1 MAQTEVLD
9 IPSSINTAFN
19 KPLLEETIPEL
30 EAGDHLTR
38 REFHRR
44 YEAMPHLKKA
54 ELIEGVVYMSSPV
67 RRNHGRYTSRINAWL
82 SIYNFATVGT
92 EVAENT
98 TTILDEDNEPQPD
111 VYLRIEE
118 DYDGQSWPDE
128 NDYITGAPEL
138 VVEVASS
145 SASYDLHEKKK
156 IYRRNG
162 VKEYIVWRVKDQQL
176 DWFTLQEGA
185 FVQLVPDANDIIESA
200 IFPGLR
206 LAVDALLRGDM
217 QTVLAELQNGLNSP
231 AHQAFVEL
239 LQTKKA
245 NSPE

>member
-9 IPSSINTAFN
+9 VPPSINPAFH
-19 KPLLEETIPEL
+19 KSPMEEPIPEL

-67 RRNHGRYTSRINAWL
+67 RRKHGKYSAQMTLWL
-82 SIYNFATVGT
+82 ATFSIATPGT
-92 EVAENT
+92 EVADNT

-145 SASYDLHEKKK
+145 SASYDLHEKKTV
-156 IYRRNG
+156 YRRNG

-176 DWFTLQEGA
+176 DWFTLQEGV
-185 FVQLVPDANDIIESA
+185 FVQLLPNASGVIESA
-200 IFPGLR
+200 LFPGLR
-206 LAVDALLRGDM
+206 LAVAALLRDDM
-217 QTVLAELQNGLNSP
+217 PTVLAELQKGLASP
-231 AHQAFVEL
+231 AHQAFVES
-239 LQTKKA
+239 LQRKKA
-245 NSPE
+245 SNPD

>member
-1 MAQTEVLD
+1 MAQIEVMDAPL
-9 IPSSINTAFN
+9 SINAAFH
-19 KPLLEETIPEL
+19 KSLVEETIPEL

-44 YEAMPHLKKA
+44 YEAMPDLKKA

-67 RRNHGRYTSRINAWL
+67 RRKHGKYTSRINAWL

-118 DYDGQSWPDE
+118 DYEGQSWPDE

-185 FVQLVPDANDIIESA
+185 FVQLAPDADGIIESTV
-200 IFPGLR
+200 FPGLR
-206 LAVDALLRGDM
+206 LAVPSLLTGEM

>member
-9 IPSSINTAFN
+9 IPPSINAAFH
-19 KPLLEETIPEL
+19 KPLVEEMIPEL

-44 YEAMPHLKKA
+44 YEAMPNLKKA

-67 RRNHGRYTSRINAWL
+67 RRKHGKFNNQLATWLGVYNAFT
-82 SIYNFATVGT
+82 IGT

-118 DYDGQSWPDE
+118 ECDGQSWPDE

-185 FVQLVPDANDIIESA
+185 FVQLAPDANGIIESTV
-200 IFPGLR
+200 FPGLR
-206 LAVDALLRGDM
+206 LAIPSLLTGDM
-217 QTVLAELQNGLNSP
+217 QTVLAELQKGIASP

-239 LQTKKA
+239 LQSKKA

>member
-1 MAQTEVLD
+1 MAQPEVLD

-44 YEAMPHLKKA
+44 YEAMPNLKKA

-67 RRNHGRYTSRINAWL
+67 RRKHGKYTSRINAWL

-92 EVAENT
+92 EVADNT

-118 DYDGQSWPDE
+118 EYDGQSWPDE

-176 DWFTLQEGA
+176 DWFTLQEGV
-185 FVQLVPDANDIIESA
+185 FVQIAPDTNGIIESTV
-200 IFPGLR
+200 FPGLR
-206 LAVDALLRGDM
+206 LAVPALLSGDM
-217 QTVLAELQNGLNSP
+217 QTVLTELQNGLASP

-239 LQTKKA
+239 LQSKKA
-245 NSPE
+245 NS